1 MKLAVTGA
9 NRGIGL
15 ALVKEASHRGYE
27 TLACIRSEEKATA
40 VEGLNGVSVALAD
53 VRDPIALNNAA
64 KSFGSLD
71 LVVANAGRFIGR
83 WGIEDP
89 EYTPA
94 AFEEVLMTNVSGAF
108 FTARAFVPYLPSPG
122 GKIAIISSFSAS
134 NTIECTGDRYIYR
147 ASKAGVTNIATNLAV
162 ELAEKGIAV
171 GAYDPGSV
179 QTDMYGKKKGATHS
193 PSEAAQRLM
202 DRFEALSMKNTGVF
216 EDYAGRKVPY

>member
-15 ALVKEASHRGYE
+15 ALVKEATHRGYE
-27 TLACIRSEEKATA
+27 TLACIRSEENATA

-71 LVVANAGRFIGR
+71 LLVANAGRFIGR

-94 AFEEVLMTNVSGAF
+94 AFEEVLMTNVAGAF
-108 FTARAFVPYLPSPG
+108 FLLRGHSCPTCPVLGARLRLSRPLAHQTPLNVPG
-122 GKIAIISSFSAS
+122 
-134 NTIECTGDRYIYR
+134 
-147 ASKAGVTNIATNLAV
+147 IATSTRV
-162 ELAEKGIAV
+162 Q
-171 GAYDPGSV
+171 GSSN
-179 QTDMYGKKKGATHS
+179 QHC
-193 PSEAAQRLM
+193 
-202 DRFEALSMKNTGVF
+202 N
-216 EDYAGRKVPY
+216 

>member
-15 ALVKEASHRGYE
+15 ALVKEATQRGCE
-27 TLACIRSEEKATA
+27 TLACIRSEENTTA
-40 VEGLNGVSVALAD
+40 VEGLSQVSVALAD

-64 KSFGSLD
+64 QSFGPLD

-89 EYTPA
+89 AYTPE
-94 AFEEVLMTNVSGAF
+94 AFQEVLMTNVAGVF
-108 FTARAFVPYLPSPG
+108 FTARAFLSYLTSPG
-122 GKIAIISSFSAS
+122 GKVAVISSFSAS
-134 NTIECTGDRYIYR
+134 NTIKCTGDRYIYR
-147 ASKAGVTNIATNLAV
+147 ASKAAVTNIATNLAV

-179 QTDMYGKKKGATHS
+179 QTDMYGKKPGAELS
-193 PSEAAQRLM
+193 PSEVAKRLM

-216 EDYAGRKVPY
+216 ENYAGRKVPY